1 MAWKGHRRGI
11 VKEFRTEKLKKTVS
25 GRKEWIIVF
34 DATEKSRRSK
44 KKNRIEYL
52 MDKNSE
58 ALRHKSMIIK
68 NGEEDTGGAALDY
81 SFKKFNF

>member
-1 MAWKGHRRGI
+1 
-11 VKEFRTEKLKKTVS
+11 
-25 GRKEWIIVF
+25 
-34 DATEKSRRSK
+34 
-44 KKNRIEYL
+44 

-81 SFKKFNF
+81 SFKKFNFWKEEAIWDFLMTEDEEF